1 MKKLFVLCVL
11 NALFLAACNKDEPT
25 TQDNEIPEVYADSI
39 YSVKVEKGIEYGQGR
54 VHSNWNSD
62 TYSTKSLTLDIY
74 EPDDATSEN
83 RPAIVIF
90 HGGGFYGGDSEKE
103 TNIEMANHFASRGW
117 VAICINYRLD
127 DENGTV
133 PQAWIDYMSILG
145 INVLRIYPATRD
157 AKASIRWLYAN
168 AEKYKVNT
176 DFITVGGGSAGCNIS
191 LSLGITESEDFTNE
205 ITMEEDP
212 TLATTNLNQPSKVHT
227 IIDFWG
233 GLTGVDL
240 TNAIYEVNRYDSND
254 PPVLIVHGTEDPTV
268 SVDQAYKIAET
279 YDSLGIYNELYLLEG
294 RGHGPWDATI
304 NGVGLI
310 EYASEFV
317 INQQNLNVVE

>member
-1 MKKLFVLCVL
+1 MLFI
-11 NALFLAACNKDEPT
+11 ACNKEEPIIP
-25 TQDNEIPEVYADSI
+25 DNGIPVVYADST
-39 YSVKVEKGIEYGQGR
+39 YGVKVEKRIEYAQGQ
-54 VHSNWNSD
+54 VHTAWNSD

-103 TNIEMANHFASRGW
+103 TNIDMANHFASRGW
-117 VAICINYRLD
+117 VAICINYRLH

-133 PQAWIDYMSILG
+133 PQAWVDYMPIIG
-145 INVLRIYPATRD
+145 TNVLRMYPATRD

-168 AEKYKVNT
+168 AEQYKVNT

-205 ITMEEDP
+205 LTLEEDP
-212 TLATTNLNQPSKVHT
+212 TLATTHLNQPSKVHT

-233 GLTGVDL
+233 GLTGVEL
-240 TNAIYEVNRYDSND
+240 TNAIYGVNRYDSND
-254 PPVLIVHGTEDPTV
+254 PPVLIVHGSEDPTV
-268 SVDQAYKIAET
+268 SVDQAYRIAEV
-279 YDSLGIYNELYLLEG
+279 YDSLGIYNEFYVLEG

-304 NGVGLI
+304 NGIGLI
-310 EYASEFV
+310 EYACEFV
-317 INQQNLNVVE
+317 IKQQNLEVVE